1 MIRKLEEGIYPS
13 DIKKMDIRQLEL
25 LSYEIRD
32 MLISTVSDTGGHLAS
47 NLGVVELTIALH
59 KVFDAPRDRIVWD
72 VGHQSYVHKLL
83 TGRGASFKSLRQL
96 GGMSG
101 FPKRCESVLIRLIRV
116 MPAIPFRRRWHWPQP
131 EILKKDDYAV
141 VAVIG
146 DGS

>member
-83 TGRGASFKSLRQL
+83 TGRGASFFKSLRQL

-101 FPKRCESVLIRLIRV
+101 FPKRCESV
-116 MPAIPFRRRWHWPQP
+116 F
-131 EILKKDDYAV
+131 DTF
-141 VAVIG
+141 
-146 DGS
+146 